1 MMVCTVGGIA
11 DPAPASTRHA
21 INWMISGANPLPT
34 LPTAVM
40 ANPTDIRTVRP
51 YFAPSTPGGM
61 FRKSREKPNA
71 ATTKPMDVV
80 PTSKSHAYA
89 GITGATTP
97 CPIIEIVVASA
108 MAVIARFSR
117 KKRTV
122 RSTKPAGRRLFWVV
136 FVLRPVFASVSVL
149 PPDLNPG
156 RSPQAQSRSHL
167 QKIRWAAARCL
178 AYHAGQRRSA
188 N

>member
-1 MMVCTVGGIA
+1 MSATYAIAPVMNIA

-21 INWMISGANPLPT
+21 INCMISGANPLPT

-51 YFAPSTPGGM
+51 YFAPSTPDGM

-80 PTSKSHAYA
+80 PTLKSRAYA
-89 GITGATTP
+89 GSTGATTP

-117 KKRTV
+117 KKRVV
-122 RSTKPAGRRLFWVV
+122 RVTTPAGRAGLAGITWGASAPKSEFSSVP
-136 FVLRPVFASVSVL
+136 VLSSG
-149 PPDLNPG
+149 LNPG
-156 RSPQAQSRSHL
+156 P
-167 QKIRWAAARCL
+167 
-178 AYHAGQRRSA
+178 
-188 N
+188 